1 MDNDN
6 KITKISEEQKANQIH
21 NEVMLFL
28 GKELERI
35 HQTSSEQTYNIEN
48 EYAKSCDI
56 ICSTIKSSGT
66 GVDIKGLR
74 CIINLE
80 PFSSKVTCNQLAGRL
95 REYGPDMYR
104 FYVELIDIGFSKVND
119 MYRKRLKKFKE
130 IFVSINE
137 INYEKINK

>member
-48 EYAKSCDI
+48 EYAKS
-56 ICSTIKSSGT
+56 
-66 GVDIKGLR
+66 
-74 CIINLE
+74 
-80 PFSSKVTCNQLAGRL
+80 
-95 REYGPDMYR
+95 
-104 FYVELIDIGFSKVND
+104 
-119 MYRKRLKKFKE
+119 KKNHF
-130 IFVSINE
+130 N
-137 INYEKINK
+137 

>member
-48 EYAKSCDI
+48 EYAK
-56 ICSTIKSSGT
+56 
-66 GVDIKGLR
+66 
-74 CIINLE
+74 
-80 PFSSKVTCNQLAGRL
+80 
-95 REYGPDMYR
+95 
-104 FYVELIDIGFSKVND
+104 
-119 MYRKRLKKFKE
+119 
-130 IFVSINE
+130 
-137 INYEKINK
+137 